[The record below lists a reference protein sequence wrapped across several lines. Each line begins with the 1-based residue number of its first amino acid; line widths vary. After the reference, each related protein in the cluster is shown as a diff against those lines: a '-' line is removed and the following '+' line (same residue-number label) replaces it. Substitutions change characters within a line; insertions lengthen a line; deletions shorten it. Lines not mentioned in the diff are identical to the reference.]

1 MDSIRQNR
9 TKEDILTE
17 IRMERAHD
25 IFNEKCYII
34 VEGPDDVLFTKKM
47 VCDNV
52 VCLESFAGKTGLQ
65 EIIGENDMMKDDII
79 GIRDRDYM
87 DETDLQDRIFL
98 YDHCCLEMMLLA
110 ERVVAESFHQIYY
123 KGRSQCDFFILN
135 AMRKLS
141 PYSILRRKNEKE
153 SLRIKF
159 KKVNFGDLVDLE
171 SESLDVSALFHRINE
186 DERYNGCRQEADGLN
201 DLALW
206 EITNGHDICMFL
218 GRLSKSGKKHM
229 SESDVRN
236 ILLATYRKEDFFK
249 TQLCQ
254 SLLCYQRQKHL
265 KFLEDN
271 D

>member
-52 VCLESFAGKTGLQ
+52 VCLESFAGKTG
-65 EIIGENDMMKDDII
+65 
-79 GIRDRDYM
+79 
-87 DETDLQDRIFL
+87 LQDRIFL

-236 ILLATYRKEDFFK
+236 ILLATYRKEDFF
-249 TQLCQ
+249 
-254 SLLCYQRQKHL
+254 
-265 KFLEDN
+265 
-271 D
+271 